1 MTDRISRTTRRRVLA
16 TAAAVTLL
24 PSSAIFAQT
33 YPAKPVRWIVPY
45 PPGGGS
51 DFLARTVG
59 AQMEKQLGQPL
70 VIENRPGAATMI
82 GAEAVARGTADGYTL
97 LSGDNG
103 TFVFNTALYKKVPY
117 DPAKDFAPVGLM
129 ARFPLIVVANP
140 STGFKTMRDLVDAAK
155 KEPGKLSYA
164 SVGAGSPHHLA
175 MELIKDRTGAFI
187 VHIPYRGAAPAVQ
200 DVLGNQLPVMVIDTA
215 VGLPHIRAGK
225 LVPLGVLS
233 RQRLAALPNVPTLE
247 EQGIR
252 DTEVYAWQGMAVPAA
267 TPREVTAKLTTE
279 LNRAITTPEVTR
291 KLQEFGL
298 EPISRHRGSDGGLHQ
313 ERNGALA
320 CIDQAAQADVGLDA
334 KSSPAGA
341 CALAAEIA
349 RRPVPDLLRSVRCQL
364 RRSFRADVTRW

>member
-1 MTDRISRTTRRRVLA
+1 MLPA
-16 TAAAVTLL
+16 AAYLQPLAAVTLS
-24 PSSAIFAQT
+24 PSTTVLAQA

-45 PPGGGS
+45 PAGGGS

-155 KEPGKLSYA
+155 KEPGQAVVRIGRCGQSA
-164 SVGAGSPHHLA
+164 PSSDGADQGPHRRIHRSHSISRRRAGGAGRARQSIA
-175 MELIKDRTGAFI
+175 GDGDR
-187 VHIPYRGAAPAVQ
+187 YCR
-200 DVLGNQLPVMVIDTA
+200 
-215 VGLPHIRAGK
+215 
-225 LVPLGVLS
+225 
-233 RQRLAALPNVPTLE
+233 RLAAHSLGQAGAARCAEPPAARRIPNVPTLE

-267 TPREVTAKLTTE
+267 TPRDVTAKLS
-279 LNRAITTPEVTR
+279 
-291 KLQEFGL
+291 
-298 EPISRHRGSDGGLHQ
+298 SRIESRDH
-313 ERNGALA
+313 NA
-320 CIDQAAQADVGLDA
+320 
-334 KSSPAGA
+334 
-341 CALAAEIA
+341 
-349 RRPVPDLLRSVRCQL
+349 
-364 RRSFRADVTRW
+364 

>member
-1 MTDRISRTTRRRVLA
+1 MTDRILPFTRRRLLA
-16 TAAAVTLL
+16 AVAAATLV
-24 PSSAIFAQT
+24 PSSAVFAQA

-45 PPGGGS
+45 PAGGGS

-59 AQMEKQLGQPL
+59 AQLEKQLGQPL

-82 GAEAVARGTADGYTL
+82 GAEAVARSTADGYTV

-117 DPAKDFAPVGLM
+117 DPVKDFAPIGLM

-140 STGFKTMRDLVDAAK
+140 ATGFKTMRELVDAAK
-155 KEPGKLSYA
+155 KDPGKLSYA
-164 SVGAGSPHHLA
+164 SAGAGSPHHLA

-187 VHIPYRGAAPAVQ
+187 VHIPYRGSAPAVQ

-215 VGLPHIRAGK
+215 VGLQHIRSGK

-252 DTEVYAWQGMAVPAA
+252 DTEVYAWQGMVVPAA
-267 TPREVTAKLTTE
+267 TPRDISAKLTAE
-279 LNRAITTPEVTR
+279 LSRAIATPEVTR

-298 EPISRHRGSDGGLHQ
+298 EPIQGNSEQMAGYIKSETARWH
-313 ERNGALA
+313 AL
-320 CIDQAAQADVGLDA
+320 IKQRKLTLD
-334 KSSPAGA
+334 
-341 CALAAEIA
+341 
-349 RRPVPDLLRSVRCQL
+349 
-364 RRSFRADVTRW
+364 